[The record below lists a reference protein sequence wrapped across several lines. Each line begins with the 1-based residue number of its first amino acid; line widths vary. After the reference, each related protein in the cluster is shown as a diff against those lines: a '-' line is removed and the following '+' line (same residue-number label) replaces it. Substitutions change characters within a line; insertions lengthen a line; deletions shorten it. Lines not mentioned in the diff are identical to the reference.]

1 MNLPNPSCPAGSCRK
16 GLTLIELVVAV
27 AVLVALAG
35 IVSLAAPD
43 LVRRASAATGAA
55 SADGL
60 NRAMEIHRILNG
72 TYPDGFDS
80 LLEAPYTLYRRLPA
94 GSLRQLRPRDLDNAD
109 RPILQAAGITTT
121 WRHDTNVTDGVTFA
135 PLTDIKA
142 FDATAAGFAA
152 DDMAELHPTRVNVN
166 ALFGA
171 GTRKGTPTEV
181 FLVMGVGPRCSLIGP
196 QGGVMAAPVSFGGT
210 AGSHPARFYQRY
222 GVVFRLD
229 RADREKLRYLGAV
242 VFDDDGIK
250 TAGTKVQGW
259 FR

>member
-1 MNLPNPSCPAGSCRK
+1 MNLPNSHRFPGGSRN
-16 GLTLIELVVAV
+16 GLTLIELVVAL

-35 IVSLAAPD
+35 IVSLAAPG
-43 LVRRASAATGAA
+43 LLRRSSAAAGAA

-60 NRAMEIHRILNG
+60 NRAIEIHRILNG

-109 RPILQAAGITTT
+109 RPILRAAGITTT

-135 PLTDIKA
+135 PPTGIKA
-142 FDATAAGFAA
+142 FDATAAGVAA

-181 FLVMGVGPRCSLIGP
+181 FLVMGVGARCTLVGPEGGLID
-196 QGGVMAAPVSFGGT
+196 APVSFGGT
-210 AGSHPARFYQRY
+210 VGTHPARFYQRY